1 MEDMYVDV
9 DNSNAQLKEL
19 EEQTGTISTGLPYGA
34 KMSINM
40 EIDEEVLLRL
50 TATDPN
56 GVSIS
61 LEATAEAKSAE

>member
-19 EEQTGTISTGLPYGA
+19 EEQTETISTGLSYGA

-56 GVSIS
+56 GVAIS